1 MFTAYYI
8 SYLWCLATMVDLGH
22 TLLQQHHLHQ
32 TQMNQMTHLNQFHFW
47 LRATYF
53 NLALYESSDWRSNL
67 TNVLI

>member
-32 TQMNQMTHLNQFHFW
+32 TQMTLFGSITFLVEGHL
-47 LRATYF
+47 L
-53 NLALYESSDWRSNL
+53 
-67 TNVLI
+67 